1 MGWLSTGTPNPS
13 PSTAG
18 CQGAR
23 CCQSRE
29 GSIPWDIS
37 VQSPKMQQK
46 KGCSEATTSRR
57 DPTAT
62 CFGASLGS
70 RGTNISTALWRSSGP
85 HTLTHTPHMHT
96 HTLIFPLP
104 GTKQRSPHTRS
115 TPSLLLPPKTPQPGR
130 ARAHLLSGSPVCLP
144 KVFAAGGTCF
154 DTISSAKE
162 AAHLA

>member
-1 MGWLSTGTPNPS
+1 MGWLSMGTPNPS

-18 CQGAR
+18 CLVLPEQGRIHPLGYQRAEP
-23 CCQSRE
+23 QNAA
-29 GSIPWDIS
+29 
-37 VQSPKMQQK
+37 K
-46 KGCSEATTSRR
+46 KRM
-57 DPTAT
+57 
-62 CFGASLGS
+62 LGGNHLLERPHS
-70 RGTNISTALWRSSGP
+70 HLLWGITWLPGHQHLHRP
-85 HTLTHTPHMHT
+85 MEELWTPHPYPHPTYAHT
-96 HTLIFPLP
+96 HPLIFPLP
-104 GTKQRSPHTRS
+104 HTKQGSPHTRS

>member
-1 MGWLSTGTPNPS
+1 MGWLSTATPNPS

-37 VQSPKMQQK
+37 VQSPEMQQK
-46 KGCSEATTSRR
+46 KDARRQPPPGETPQPPALGHHLAPGAPTSPPPYGGAL
-57 DPTAT
+57 DPTPLPT
-62 CFGASLGS
+62 
-70 RGTNISTALWRSSGP
+70 P
-85 HTLTHTPHMHT
+85 HICTHTPPY
-96 HTLIFPLP
+96 FLP
-104 GTKQRSPHTRS
+104 
-115 TPSLLLPPKTPQPGR
+115 TPYKTTQPSHQEHPKPPAPPQTPQPGR

>member
-1 MGWLSTGTPNPS
+1 MGWLSTATPNPS

-57 DPTAT
+57 DPH
-62 CFGASLGS
+62 SHL
-70 RGTNISTALWRSSGP
+70 LWGITWLPGHQHLHCPMEELWTP
-85 HTLTHTPHMHT
+85 HPYPHPTYAHTHTPLFSPYPIQNKAALT
-96 HTLIFPLP
+96 P
-104 GTKQRSPHTRS
+104 GAPRASCS
-115 TPSLLLPPKTPQPGR
+115 PPKPPSPAVPELTCSQAALFVCPRYLQPGAPALIPS
-130 ARAHLLSGSPVCLP
+130 AR
-144 KVFAAGGTCF
+144 
-154 DTISSAKE
+154 
-162 AAHLA
+162 